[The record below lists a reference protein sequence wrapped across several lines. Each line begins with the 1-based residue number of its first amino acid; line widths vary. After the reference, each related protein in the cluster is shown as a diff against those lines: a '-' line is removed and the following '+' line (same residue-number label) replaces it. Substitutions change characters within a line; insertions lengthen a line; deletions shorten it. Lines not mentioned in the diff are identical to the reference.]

1 MSSLTYDEAKKA
13 EGQKFKV
20 VMDDSSEFE
29 LTLQKVTARAKPRN
43 DFPGRKRD
51 PFTLT
56 FKSAPGHYCEQKS
69 YTLKN
74 ATLGEH
80 QIFIVPLGC
89 DDATETYTY
98 EAVFS

>member
-1 MSSLTYDEAKKA
+1 MSNLTYDEAKKV

-20 VMDDSSEFE
+20 VMDDSSELE
-29 LTLQKVTARAKPRN
+29 LTLHKVTQRGKLRS

-56 FKSAPGHYCEQKS
+56 FKSAPGHYCEQRS

-74 ATLGEH
+74 ATLGE
-80 QIFIVPLGC
+80 QLVFIVPLGC